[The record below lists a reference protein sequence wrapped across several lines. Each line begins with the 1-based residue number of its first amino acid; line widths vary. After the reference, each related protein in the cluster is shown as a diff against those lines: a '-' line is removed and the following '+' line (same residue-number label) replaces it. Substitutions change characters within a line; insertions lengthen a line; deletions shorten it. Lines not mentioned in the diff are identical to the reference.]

1 MSVIVE
7 NYTYT
12 DRIAMR
18 KVSIVGLGQT
28 KVGEHWDR
36 SLRHLASD
44 AVLAAM
50 QHANVDRADVL
61 YVGNMLSGEIAGQE
75 HLGALVADF
84 VGLRGI
90 EAIKVEAACA
100 SGAAA
105 VRQALIAV
113 ASGMTE
119 IAIAVGV
126 EKMTDEVGTSVTS
139 GLAMAADGDYETI
152 HGLSFVAINALLM
165 QRYMYEFGY
174 QREDF
179 APFAV
184 NAHANA
190 VNNPYAMFPRPISAE
205 AFARAAMIAS
215 PISLLDSSPICDGA
229 AAVVIVPSD
238 QATAFTDKPVR
249 IAASATATDAVAV
262 HDRHDPLFL
271 QAAHDS
277 AYKAYLQ
284 AGIGP
289 RDVDLFELH
298 DAFTV
303 MAALSLEA
311 TGFAERG
318 KGVAMAQNGEIGLDG
333 RLPTATM
340 GGLKARGHPVGATG
354 VYQIVEVAQQLRGEA
369 GANQVPNVHWG
380 MAQNIGGSGA
390 TIITH
395 ILEALD

>member
-1 MSVIVE
+1 
-7 NYTYT
+7 
-12 DRIAMR
+12 MR
-18 KVSIVGLGQT
+18 QVSIVGLGQVQ
-28 KVGEHWDR
+28 VGEHWEK
-36 SLRHLASD
+36 SLRHLAGD

-50 QHANVDRADVL
+50 QHAGVDRADAL
-61 YVGNMLSGEIAGQE
+61 YVGNMLSGELTGQE

-113 ASGMTE
+113 SSGLVE

-126 EKMTDEVGTSVTS
+126 EKMTDEGGSSVTS
-139 GLAMAADGDYETI
+139 GLAMAADSDYETA

-165 QRYMYEFGY
+165 RRYMYEFGY
-174 QREDF
+174 QREDL
-179 APFAV
+179 APFTV

-190 VNNPYAMFPRPISAE
+190 VNNPYAMFRRPISAE
-205 AFARAAMIAS
+205 AFGKAEMIAS

-229 AAVVIVPSD
+229 AAVVIVPSK
-238 QATAFTDKPVR
+238 QAQAFTDRPVR
-249 IAASATATDAVAV
+249 IVASSVATDAVAL
-262 HDRHDPLFL
+262 HDRRDPLLL

-284 AGIGP
+284 AGIRP
-289 RDVDLFELH
+289 EDVDLFELH

-311 TGFAERG
+311 SGFAERG
-318 KGVAMAQNGEIGLDG
+318 RGVALALAGDIQLGG
-333 RLPTATM
+333 RIPISTM

-354 VYQIVEVAQQLRGEA
+354 VYQIVEVAQHLRGEA
-369 GANQVPNVHWG
+369 GANQVPDAHWG
-380 MAQNIGGSGA
+380 MAQSIGGSGA
-390 TIITH
+390 TVITH
-395 ILEALD
+395 VLEASS

>member
-1 MSVIVE
+1 
-7 NYTYT
+7 
-12 DRIAMR
+12 MR
-18 KVSIVGLGQT
+18 EVSIVGLGQT
-28 KVGEHWDR
+28 KVGEHWGK
-36 SLRHLASD
+36 SLRHLAGD

-50 QHANVDRADVL
+50 QHAGIDRADVL
-61 YVGNMLSGEIAGQE
+61 YVGNMLSGQIAGQE

-90 EAIKVEAACA
+90 EAVKIEAACA

-113 ASGMTE
+113 SSGMAE

-126 EKMTDEVGTSVTS
+126 EKMTDEVGSSVTS
-139 GLAMAADGDYETI
+139 GLATAADADYESA

-165 QRYMYEFGY
+165 RRYMYEFGY
-174 QREDF
+174 KREDF
-179 APFAV
+179 APFAI

-190 VNNPYAMFPRPISAE
+190 VNNPYAMFPRPISAK
-205 AFARAAMIAS
+205 AFARAGMIAS
-215 PISLLDSSPICDGA
+215 PISLFDSSPICDGA
-229 AAVVIVPSD
+229 AAVVIVPSK
-238 QATAFTDKPVR
+238 QASAFTEKPVR
-249 IAASATATDAVAV
+249 IAASATATDSVAL

-284 AGIGP
+284 AGVGP
-289 RDVDLFELH
+289 KDIDLFELH

-303 MAALSLEA
+303 MSALSLEA
-311 TGFAERG
+311 SGFAERG
-318 KGVAMAQNGEIGLDG
+318 QGVALARDGEIRLDG
-333 RLPTATM
+333 RVPITTM

-354 VYQIVEVAQQLRGEA
+354 VYQIIEVAQQLRGEA
-369 GANQVPNVHWG
+369 GANQLPTAHWG

-390 TIITH
+390 TIVTH
-395 ILEALD
+395 ILESS

>member
-1 MSVIVE
+1 
-7 NYTYT
+7 
-12 DRIAMR
+12 MR
-18 KVSIVGLGQT
+18 KVSIVGFGQI
-28 KVGEHWDR
+28 KVGEHWEK
-36 SLRHLASD
+36 SLRHLAGD

-50 QHANVDRADVL
+50 QHAGTERADVL
-61 YVGNMLSGEIAGQE
+61 YVGNMLSGALTGQE

-100 SGAAA
+100 AGAAA

-113 ASGMTE
+113 ASGLVE

-126 EKMTDEVGTSVTS
+126 EKMTDEVGSSVTS
-139 GLAMAADGDYETI
+139 GLAMAADADYETA

-165 QRYMYEFGY
+165 RRYMYEFDC

-179 APFAV
+179 APFAI

-190 VNNPYAMFPRPISAE
+190 VNNPYAMFQRPISAK
-205 AFARAAMIAS
+205 AFAKAGMIAS
-215 PISLLDSSPICDGA
+215 PVSLLDSSPICDGA
-229 AAVVIVPSD
+229 AAVVIAPSK
-238 QATAFTDKPVR
+238 QARAFTDKPVR
-249 IAASATATDAVAV
+249 IAASAAATDAVAL
-262 HDRHDPLFL
+262 HDRRDPLFL

-277 AYKAYLQ
+277 AYKAFLQ

-289 RDVDLFELH
+289 EDIALFELH
-298 DAFTV
+298 DAFTI
-303 MAALSLEA
+303 MTALSLEA

-318 KGVAMAQNGEIGLDG
+318 KGVALALDGEIGPNG
-333 RLPTATM
+333 RVPITTM

-369 GANQVPNVHWG
+369 GANQVADARWG

-390 TIITH
+390 TVITH
-395 ILEALD
+395 ILEAPD

>member
-1 MSVIVE
+1 
-7 NYTYT
+7 
-12 DRIAMR
+12 MR
-18 KVSIVGLGQT
+18 EVSIVGFGQT
-28 KVGEHWDR
+28 KVGEHWEK
-36 SLRHLASD
+36 SLRHLAGE

-50 QHANVDRADVL
+50 RHAGIDRADAL
-61 YVGNMLSGEIAGQE
+61 YVGNMLSGELAGQE

-90 EAIKVEAACA
+90 EAVKVEAACA

-113 ASGMTE
+113 TSGLAE
-119 IAIAVGV
+119 IAVAVGV
-126 EKMTDEVGTSVTS
+126 EKMTDEVGPTVTS
-139 GLAMAADGDYETI
+139 GLAMAADGDYEAA
-152 HGLSFVAINALLM
+152 HGLSFVALNALLM
-165 QRYMYEFGY
+165 RRYMYEFDY

-190 VNNPYAMFPRPISAE
+190 ANNPYAMFQRPISAE
-205 AFARAAMIAS
+205 AFSKAAMIAS
-215 PISLLDSSPICDGA
+215 PISLLDSSPVCDGA
-229 AAVVIVPSD
+229 AAVVVVPSK
-238 QATAFTDKPVR
+238 QARAFTEGPVR
-249 IAASATATDAVAV
+249 VAASAAATDALAL
-262 HDRHDPLFL
+262 HDRRDPLFL

-284 AGIGP
+284 AGVHP
-289 RDVDLFELH
+289 EDMDLFELH

-311 TGFAERG
+311 SGFAERG
-318 KGVAMAQNGEIGLDG
+318 RGVALAREGEIRREG
-333 RLPTATM
+333 RIPVATM

-369 GANQVPNVHWG
+369 GANQVPDARWG

-390 TIITH
+390 TIVTH
-395 ILEALD
+395 ILESSD

>member
-1 MSVIVE
+1 
-7 NYTYT
+7 
-12 DRIAMR
+12 MR
-18 KVSIVGLGQT
+18 EVSIVGFGQT
-28 KVGEHWDR
+28 KVGEHWEK
-36 SLRHLASD
+36 SLRHLAGD

-50 QHANVDRADVL
+50 EHAGTDRADVL
-61 YVGNMLSGEIAGQE
+61 YVGNMLSGELAGQE
-75 HLGALVADF
+75 HLGPLVADF

-105 VRQALIAV
+105 VRQALVAV
-113 ASGMTE
+113 VSGLAE

-126 EKMTDEVGTSVTS
+126 EKMTDEAGSSVTS
-139 GLAMAADGDYETI
+139 GLAMAIDGDYETA

-165 QRYMYEFGY
+165 RRYMYEFGHR
-174 QREDF
+174 REDF
-179 APFAV
+179 APFTV

-190 VNNPYAMFPRPISAE
+190 VNNPYAMFQRPVSAE
-205 AFARAAMIAS
+205 AFVKAAVIAS
-215 PISLLDSSPICDGA
+215 PISLFDSSPICDGA
-229 AAVVIVPSD
+229 AAVVIVSSK
-238 QATAFTDKPVR
+238 QARAFTDKPVR
-249 IAASATATDAVAV
+249 IAASAAATDTVAL
-262 HDRHDPLFL
+262 HDRRDPLFL

-284 AGIGP
+284 AGIRP
-289 RDVDLFELH
+289 EDVDIFELH

-318 KGVAMAQNGEIGLDG
+318 KGVALALDGEIRLDG
-333 RLPTATM
+333 RIPIATM
-340 GGLKARGHPVGATG
+340 GGLKARGNPVGATG
-354 VYQIVEVAQQLRGEA
+354 VYQIIEVAQQLRGEA
-369 GANQVPNVHWG
+369 GANQVPDARWG

-395 ILEALD
+395 ILEASD

>member
-1 MSVIVE
+1 L
-7 NYTYT
+7 
-12 DRIAMR
+12 R
-18 KVSIVGLGQT
+18 KVSIVGFGQI
-28 KVGEHWDR
+28 KVGEHWEK
-36 SLRHLASD
+36 SLRHLAGD

-50 QHANVDRADVL
+50 QHAGTERADVL
-61 YVGNMLSGEIAGQE
+61 YVGNMLSGALTGQE

-100 SGAAA
+100 AGAAA

-113 ASGMTE
+113 ASGLVE

-126 EKMTDEVGTSVTS
+126 EKMTDEVSSSVTS
-139 GLAMAADGDYETI
+139 GLAMAADADYETA

-165 QRYMYEFGY
+165 RRYMYEFDC

-179 APFAV
+179 APFAI
-184 NAHANA
+184 NAHTNA
-190 VNNPYAMFPRPISAE
+190 VNNPYAMFQRPISAK
-205 AFARAAMIAS
+205 AFAKAGMIAS

-229 AAVVIVPSD
+229 AAVVIAPSK
-238 QATAFTDKPVR
+238 QARAFTDKPVR
-249 IAASATATDAVAV
+249 IAASAAATDAVAL
-262 HDRHDPLFL
+262 HDRRDPLFL
-271 QAAHDS
+271 QVAHDS
-277 AYKAYLQ
+277 AYKAFLQ

-289 RDVDLFELH
+289 EDIALFELH
-298 DAFTV
+298 DAFTI
-303 MAALSLEA
+303 MTALSLEA

-318 KGVAMAQNGEIGLDG
+318 KGVALALDGEIGPNG
-333 RLPTATM
+333 RVPITTM

-369 GANQVPNVHWG
+369 GANQVADARWG

-390 TIITH
+390 TVITH
-395 ILEALD
+395 ILEAPD